1 MLCGFRASARGDTHL
16 QILNPIVCADTAT
29 PQGPASQRNV
39 TVRVVIEHVGLGL
52 QKIYFRSALEPISRI
67 SGPTR
72 AVEGAQG
79 VGAVREQGARPVLA
93 LVKVRLLA
101 ILPAP
106 AVVAVA
112 LENCVKSKDIHHV
125 NI

>member
-1 MLCGFRASARGDTHL
+1 MLCGFRAPPEATHL
-16 QILNPIVCADTAT
+16 KILNPIVSADTAP

-79 VGAVREQGARPVLA
+79 VGAVREQGARPVFA
-93 LVKVRLLA
+93 LVKVRLLT

-106 AVVAVA
+106 AVVAVT
-112 LENCVKSKDIHHV
+112 LKNYVKLI
-125 NI
+125 NYLI